1 MKSSFI
7 FAIVILMAIIVMA
20 SFNIHLAPHAAI
32 VVPESVAGS
41 ELYVCHAAS
50 NTWDSIAMSMRPFN
64 HWIIMAFFFV
74 TMILLFN
81 WGWAMY
87 QNLLNDKFNRKDFTN
102 IWKFTKFTF
111 WVGVIILLLA
121 ATPNHFRTVH
131 IRGVSGDWVLCD
143 SDTPGA
149 AAVRA
154 DAVTM

>member
-20 SFNIHLAPHAAI
+20 SFNIQLAPHAAI

-50 NTWDSIAMSMRPFN
+50 NTWDSIAVAMRPFN
-64 HWIIMAFFFV
+64 RWIIVVFFFV
-74 TMILLFN
+74 AMILLFN

-87 QNLLNDKFNRKDFTN
+87 QNLLKDKFNRKDFTN

-111 WVGVIILLLA
+111 WAGVIILMLA

-131 IRGVSGDWVLCD
+131 IRGVGGDWVLCD
-143 SDTPGA
+143 SNTPGA

>member
-1 MKSSFI
+1 MKPYLI
-7 FAIVILMAIIVMA
+7 FCIMALVAIVVAA
-20 SFNIHLAPHAAI
+20 SFGIQVDPHPAI

-50 NTWDSIAMSMRPFN
+50 NIWDSIAMAMRPVN
-64 HWIIMAFFFV
+64 RYIIMGFFFV
-74 TMILLFN
+74 IMILLFV

-87 QNLLNDKFNRKDFTN
+87 QNLLSDKFKRESFSKV
-102 IWKFTKFTF
+102 WQFTKFTF
-111 WVGVIILLLA
+111 WAGVIVLILA

-143 SDTPGA
+143 SNTPGA

>member
-1 MKSSFI
+1 MKPSFI
-7 FAIVILMAIIVMA
+7 FSIIALV
-20 SFNIHLAPHAAI
+20 AI
-32 VVPESVAGS
+32 VVAASFSIQMSPHNPIVIPESVAGS

-50 NTWDSIAMSMRPFN
+50 QTWDSIAVAMRPFN
-64 HWIIMAFFFV
+64 RYIIIGFFFV
-74 TMILLFN
+74 VMILLFN

-87 QNLLNDKFNRKDFTN
+87 QNLLNDKFKRESFSN

-111 WVGVIILLLA
+111 WAGVIILMVS

-131 IRGVSGDWVLCD
+131 IRGVGGDWVLCENN
-143 SDTPGA
+143 TPGA